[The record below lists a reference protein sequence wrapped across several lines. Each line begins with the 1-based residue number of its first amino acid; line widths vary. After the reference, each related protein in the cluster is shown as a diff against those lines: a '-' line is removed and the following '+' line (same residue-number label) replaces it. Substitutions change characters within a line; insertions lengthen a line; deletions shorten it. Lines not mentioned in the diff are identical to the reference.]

1 MKRQADQLITAIDD
15 LPGYRGCLQ
24 WAVANHPAQV
34 FPRGGEP
41 DQADRRFLMA
51 DDPNFEAG
59 EPSTWLDQQQRTA
72 NDRCVDTLGT
82 RRQQ

>member
-15 LPGYRGCLQ
+15 SWLQ
-24 WAVANHPAQV
+24 RPLAMGSGKSSCSGFSTRW
-34 FPRGGEP
+34 RT

-51 DDPNFEAG
+51 DDPNLRQENRQLG
-59 EPSTWLDQQQRTA
+59 WINSKRTA